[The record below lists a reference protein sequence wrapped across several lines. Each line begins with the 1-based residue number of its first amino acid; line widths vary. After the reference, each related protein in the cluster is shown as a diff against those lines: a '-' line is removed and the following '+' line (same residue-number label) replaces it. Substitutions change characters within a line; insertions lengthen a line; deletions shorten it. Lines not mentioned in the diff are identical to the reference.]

1 MKREDVAVIPPPEV
15 SRDNERLM
23 YDCLRHAIADTQAM
37 LRAYDTK
44 SQVLIALLT
53 FSVGSVGRIVDE
65 GDFGAVTLVVGI
77 SAVIGAL
84 FLCGSVLYPRIPLLD
99 RGKEEYVPSE
109 TYYLP
114 PALLQ
119 MPLAPLMERVRAT
132 NWLGELV
139 YELRTLGTIRQ
150 RKAFWFKWA
159 CLGVGV
165 TVAGLY
171 AMVFLGKLW

>member
-1 MKREDVAVIPPPEV
+1 MKREDVAVIPPPEA

-44 SQVLIALLT
+44 AQVLIALLT
-53 FSVGSVGRIVDE
+53 FSVGNIGRIVDD
-65 GDFGAVTLVVGI
+65 GDFGPVTLMIGI
-77 SAVIGAL
+77 VAVIGSL
-84 FLCGSVLYPRIPLLD
+84 FLCGSVLYPRIPILN
-99 RGKEEYVPSE
+99 RGTEEYLPSE

-114 PALLQ
+114 PELLR

-132 NWLGELV
+132 NWLAELV

-150 RKAFWFKWA
+150 RKAFWFKQA

-165 TVAGLY
+165 TVAGMY
-171 AMVFLGKLW
+171 GMVFLGKM